1 MDQAIRRL
9 PAMRRRPCRGADKE
23 NQVTSTEMVET
34 PEARQHDYEIFVNT
48 RPHRVES
55 DIVSYTE
62 VVDIAFPGHPVNPN
76 IYFEVTYKGAAGPK
90 HDGSL
95 LDGESV
101 KVKDGT
107 RLHVTQTDRS

>member
-1 MDQAIRRL
+1 
-9 PAMRRRPCRGADKE
+9 MRRRPCRGAEKE

-107 RLHVTQTDRS
+107 RFHVTQTDRS